1 MQTDRPGPRVL
12 QAAIHCAW
20 CKRPSLNEPP
30 PWRSVLALYDVL
42 LSHRDDPIV
51 RLNRAVAL
59 AEVVGVPEGL
69 REVDAL
75 HTAGLESFLP
85 YHAVHADL
93 LRRCGRNDE
102 ARAAYDAALALGP
115 GPAERLWLERQRRSI
130 K

>member
-1 MQTDRPGPRVL
+1 VL

-20 CKRPSLNEPP
+20 CKRSSLSDPP

-42 LSHRDDPIV
+42 LTHRDDPIV

-59 AEVVGVPEGL
+59 AEVVGVADAL
-69 REVDAL
+69 REVETLAA
-75 HTAGLESFLP
+75 AGVDNFLP
-85 YHAVHADL
+85 YHAVRADL

-102 ARAAYDAALALGP
+102 ARTAYDAALALEP

-130 K
+130 